1 MTNRKWT
8 CIGLAV
14 AGLILIAGCANRDD
28 HSDHSH
34 HNHSHAHPSDAAE
47 PHVSTAEEIAQA
59 KPYPL
64 DVCIVSD
71 EKLGS
76 MGEPV
81 VQVHDGQVVKFC
93 CRGCVSEF
101 EENPDKFTAK
111 LNP

>member
-1 MTNRKWT
+1 MTK
-8 CIGLAV
+8 AV
-14 AGLILIAGCANRDD
+14 AGMFLVAGCANQND
-28 HSDHSH
+28 HADHSH
-34 HNHSHAHPSDAAE
+34 HDHDHAHHTASAA
-47 PHVSTAEEIAQA
+47 PQAPTADELAQA

-64 DVCIVSD
+64 DVCIVSG

-101 EENPDKFTAK
+101 EENPDKFLAK